1 MIEYMFGDSIEQMK
15 KDREESLEKALNKL
29 IMKSGE

>member
-15 KDREESLEKALNKL
+15 KDREESLGKALNKL

>member
-15 KDREESLEKALNKL
+15 KDREESLEKALSKL
-29 IMKSGE
+29 IIKSRE